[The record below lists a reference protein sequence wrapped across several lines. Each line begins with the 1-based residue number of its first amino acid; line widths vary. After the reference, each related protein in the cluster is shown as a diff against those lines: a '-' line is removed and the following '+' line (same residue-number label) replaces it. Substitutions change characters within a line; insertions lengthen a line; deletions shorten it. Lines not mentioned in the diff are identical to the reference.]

1 MILKC
6 AMIACHISVDAEN
19 YKQLNENNQMP
30 QKSIFVKLGKK
41 TEMNQNLFLLNFRK
55 KTFGSFL

>member
-30 QKSIFVKLGKK
+30 QKSIFVKYGKK
-41 TEMNQNLFLLNFRK
+41 NK
-55 KTFGSFL
+55 